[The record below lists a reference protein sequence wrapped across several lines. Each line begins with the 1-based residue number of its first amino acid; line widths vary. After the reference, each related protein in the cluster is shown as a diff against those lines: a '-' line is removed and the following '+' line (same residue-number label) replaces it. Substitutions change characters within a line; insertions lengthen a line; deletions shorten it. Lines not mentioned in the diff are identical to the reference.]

1 MLFLFALKQ
10 NGCSAIHYK
19 FLFLFSLKKYS
30 TYLKSIYLY
39 IAVFISSFACLK
51 AQDSI
56 QKSNLQASF
65 SLQYGKF
72 LGTNDYLKNLKHR
85 DFVGASAEI
94 TVQTDGSKEW
104 HRRFGRP
111 YYGGGIVAYDFLK
124 NSAMGEPFA
133 VYGTFGGRIK
143 ETPTHSLNY
152 ETRAGFAFNWTPFD
166 LEKGYLNQTF
176 GSSASIYI
184 NFGANY
190 KYYLTKN
197 VDLGLGL
204 NFNHFSNGAL
214 KHPNKGLNAFTSNLS
229 LTYRFAEREFAPKDT
244 LSAFDKYSTLDVN
257 VFGGIRH
264 SIFFGKD
271 EGFEYEDVDLVEK
284 FKGRYYQNWGMETVY
299 HRQVTYKSSLGL
311 GIGLMYDEDYNN
323 KFYQDENGVIQST
336 KRFKREQLLLNVFPS
351 YRLSISKFDIHLQ
364 PGFYLF
370 KKSGDRRYD
379 KTIFYQRVGFQYTI
393 GKNFLIGIGL
403 RSFKFHKADYIE
415 WRLGYCIFNKKMNN
429 F

>member
-1 MLFLFALKQ
+1 M
-10 NGCSAIHYK
+10 
-19 FLFLFSLKKYS
+19 KY
-30 TYLKSIYLY
+30 IYLY
-39 IAVFISSFACLK
+39 IAVFISSMACMK

-56 QKSNLQASF
+56 QKSNLQATL

-72 LGTNDYLKNLKHR
+72 LGTNDYLKELKHR
-85 DFVGASAEI
+85 NFVGASAEI

-133 VYGTFGGRIK
+133 VYGSFGGRIK

-152 ETRAGFAFNWTPFD
+152 NTRAGFAFNWTPFD

-197 VDLGLGL
+197 IDLGLGL

-214 KHPNKGLNAFTSNLS
+214 KHPNKGLNTFTSNLS

-244 LSAFDKYSTLDVN
+244 LSAFDEYATLDMN

-351 YRLSISKFDIHLQ
+351 YRLSISKFAIHLQ

-415 WRLGYCIFNKKMNN
+415 WRLGYRIFNKKINN